1 MTESASADA
10 YLDIN
15 FLHELGKR
23 ISSAPLN
30 EVLWKIVR
38 FVSDFVNCDSCFLYI
53 LEGEELV
60 LKSSRNP
67 HEDILDRL
75 RIPLGQGIT
84 GWVAR
89 HKMSVAIP
97 RKAYQDP
104 RFKSV
109 SALPE
114 DQFEA
119 FLSVPMICRD
129 RLVGVIN
136 VQHRQPKFHSRRD
149 IQLISIIGFLV
160 AAEVELV
167 RMESALAELS
177 IGPGKSTT
185 EARTS

>member
-1 MTESASADA
+1 MMETANADD

-15 FLHELGKR
+15 FLHELGKK
-23 ISSAPLN
+23 ISSAPLS

-60 LKSSRNP
+60 LRSSRNP
-67 HEDILDRL
+67 HPDILDRL
-75 RIPLGQGIT
+75 RIPMGEGIT

-89 HKMSVAIP
+89 HKMPVAIP

-104 RFKSV
+104 RFKTV

-114 DQFEA
+114 DQYEA
-119 FLSVPMICRD
+119 FLSVPMMCRD
-129 RLVGVIN
+129 RMVGVIN

-167 RMESALAELS
+167 RMESEVFAS
-177 IGPGKSTT
+177 SGSSHKSTT
-185 EARTS
+185 EARTR

>member
-1 MTESASADA
+1 MDKAISDA

-53 LEGEELV
+53 LEGDELV
-60 LKSSRNP
+60 LRASRNP
-67 HEDILDRL
+67 HTDILDRL
-75 RIPLGQGIT
+75 RMPLGQGIT
-84 GWVAR
+84 GWVAK
-89 HKMSVAIP
+89 HKMPVAIP

-104 RFKSV
+104 RFQNV
-109 SALPE
+109 SDLPE
-114 DQFEA
+114 DQYEA
-119 FLSVPMICRD
+119 FLSVPMMCRD

-167 RMESALAELS
+167 RLEAALVKAN
-177 IGPGKSTT
+177 GP
-185 EARTS
+185 ARLRKT

>member
-1 MTESASADA
+1 MDKAISDA

-53 LEGEELV
+53 LEGDELV
-60 LKSSRNP
+60 LRASRNP
-67 HEDILDRL
+67 HTDILDRL
-75 RIPLGQGIT
+75 RMPLGQGIT
-84 GWVAR
+84 GWVAK
-89 HKMSVAIP
+89 HKMPVAIP

-104 RFKSV
+104 RFQNV
-109 SALPE
+109 SDLPE
-114 DQFEA
+114 DQYEA
-119 FLSVPMICRD
+119 FLSVPMMCRD

-167 RMESALAELS
+167 RLESALVKAN
-177 IGPGKSTT
+177 GP
-185 EARTS
+185 ARLRKT

>member
-1 MTESASADA
+1 MPMDTAISDA

-15 FLHELGKR
+15 FLHEVGKR

-53 LEGEELV
+53 LEDDELV
-60 LKSSRNP
+60 LRASRNP
-67 HEDILDRL
+67 HTNSLDRL
-75 RIPLGQGIT
+75 RMPLGQGIT
-84 GWVAR
+84 GWVAK
-89 HKMSVAIP
+89 HKMPVAIP

-104 RFKSV
+104 RFQNVNS
-109 SALPE
+109 LPE
-114 DQFEA
+114 DQYEA
-119 FLSVPMICRD
+119 FLSVPMMCRD
-129 RLVGVIN
+129 RLVGEVIN

-167 RMESALAELS
+167 RLESALAGAKVSATLR
-177 IGPGKSTT
+177 KT
-185 EARTS
+185 

>member
-1 MTESASADA
+1 MEAASAES

-38 FVSDFVNCDSCFLYI
+38 FVSDFVTCDSCFLYI
-53 LEGEELV
+53 LEGDELV
-60 LKSSRNP
+60 LRASRNP
-67 HEDILDRL
+67 HADILDRL
-75 RIPLGQGIT
+75 RIPLSQGIT
-84 GWVAR
+84 GWVAT
-89 HKMSVAIP
+89 HKFPVAVP

-104 RFKSV
+104 RFKRV
-109 SALPE
+109 SDLPE
-114 DQFEA
+114 DQYEA

-129 RLVGVIN
+129 RLVRVIN

-167 RMESALAELS
+167 RMKTELADANVSARLQ
-177 IGPGKSTT
+177 KT
-185 EARTS
+185 

>member
-1 MTESASADA
+1 MDTTGSDA

-30 EVLWKIVR
+30 DVLWKIVR

-53 LEGEELV
+53 LEGDELV
-60 LKSSRNP
+60 LKASRNP
-67 HEDILDRL
+67 HTDILDRL
-75 RIPLGQGIT
+75 RMPLGQGIT
-84 GWVAR
+84 GWVAK
-89 HKMSVAIP
+89 HKMPVAIP
-97 RKAYQDP
+97 RKAYQDS
-104 RFKSV
+104 RFKNV
-109 SALPE
+109 GDLPE
-114 DQFEA
+114 DQYEA

-167 RMESALAELS
+167 RMESAPVNANGS
-177 IGPGKSTT
+177 
-185 EARTS
+185 ARLRKT